1 MEFFRLYFLLYL
13 IVLSIQVHLPD
24 GRRKMRTLYRFNIT
38 DNIIVDGRPKI
49 IGHYEKVE
57 NLSEGLQKRL
67 RENGLPLKLQEQLM
81 AKG

>member
-1 MEFFRLYFLLYL
+1 MSEGIDAYIKKKFE
-13 IVLSIQVHLPD
+13 VP
-24 GRRKMRTLYRFNIT
+24 
-38 DNIIVDGRPKI
+38 
-49 IGHYEKVE
+49 VE

>member
-1 MEFFRLYFLLYL
+1 MRYF
-13 IVLSIQVHLPD
+13 QMAD
-24 GRRKMRTLYRFNIT
+24 GKCSTLYRFNIT